1 VHATKVGFYAMDL
14 DLSEDPTEIC
24 ADAWIDVKAKKMVV
38 VDHSKRLAEIQGKYS
53 MSTPFC
59 MAFST
64 F

>member
-14 DLSEDPTEIC
+14 DLSEDPVEIS
-24 ADAWIDVKAKKMVV
+24 AGPWNDVKSKKMVV
-38 VDHSKRLAEIQGKYS
+38 VDHSSKLAEIHGKYS
-53 MSTPFC
+53 KSTPFC